1 MATMR
6 IGLTYDLQHDP
17 HDERQAEFDPPGTIE
32 ALCCAIEDLG
42 HHVVRLGNAFDLL
55 APSLCLSRMS
65 ERQRFDGAKALRHS
79 SVRTDLRKGAGLA
92 STTWM
97 SEVDVVFN
105 IAEGS
110 HGRCREAWVPNLLE
124 LLKVA
129 YVGSDPLALSLGLDK
144 ATSKRL
150 ASACGILTPRGMVVD
165 NPQTALSAMPLAF
178 PVIVKPRYEGSG
190 VGIDEGA
197 VVHHREALL
206 DRMRWLF
213 ERWPEPMVVEE
224 FIPAGELTVC
234 LIGNDPPTAYP
245 AIQRSLDPATRLSCH
260 VLRHA
265 TPSAWEAPLELTEEL
280 DAKAREIALVM
291 FEALGC
297 RDMARVDLRVDDAG
311 AVYFLEINPLP
322 SFDPAGSF
330 GLLAEHIGMTYSQ
343 LIGTIIGAA
352 WSRITF
358 AKQKS
363 LPGSLDG
370 PINFAQQNL

>member
-1 MATMR
+1 MR
-6 IGLTYDLQHDP
+6 IGLVYDLQTDSADP
-17 HDERQAEFDPPGTIE
+17 HQAEFDPPGTIE

-55 APSLCLSRMS
+55 APPICLSRMS
-65 ERQRFDGAKALRHS
+65 ERRRFDGAEAFPQS

-92 STTWM
+92 STTWT

-150 ASACGILTPRGMVVD
+150 ASASGILTPRGIVVE
-165 NPQTALSAMPLAF
+165 NPDMAVSALPLAF

-197 VVHHREALL
+197 VVYHQEALL
-206 DRMRWLF
+206 ERMRWLF

-260 VLRHA
+260 VLTHA
-265 TPSAWEAPLELTEEL
+265 TRSAWETPLELTEEL
-280 DAKAREIALVM
+280 DAKARKIALVM

-297 RDMARVDLRVDDAG
+297 RDMARVDLRVDEAG
-311 AVYFLEINPLP
+311 AIYFLEINPLP
-322 SFDPAGSF
+322 AFAPGGSF
-330 GLLAEHIGMTYSQ
+330 GLLAESMGVPYSQ
-343 LIGTIIGAA
+343 LIGKILQAA
-352 WSRITF
+352 SSRL
-358 AKQKS
+358 ASQ
-363 LPGSLDG
+363 G
-370 PINFAQQNL
+370 PRPVR